1 MDFAVVGVNHNNT
14 PINIRENVSFTDTQK
29 IEGINFLLDN
39 GIEEAIILST
49 CNRSEVY
56 IYSNNILDK
65 VEVVK
70 NFYQDFFD
78 VENIEK
84 FLFNKTGEEAIKHV
98 FNVSAGLDSLVL
110 GEDQIL
116 GQVKD
121 AHDFARQL
129 GSSKKVFNK
138 LFREAVTVS
147 KDIKTTTKIS
157 HQPLSISYIGIKCL
171 KEKMGSLENK
181 NALVI
186 GLGKMSKLA
195 MKHLEEEQLN
205 NIYVTN
211 RNYEKLKNIQD
222 EYKNLIPIKYEDRY
236 EVMDKV
242 DIVISA
248 TASPH
253 TVLKK
258 DEMPKT
264 SNKLIMMD
272 IALPRD
278 IDKNLNEF
286 ENIEVYD
293 IDDLKKISE
302 ANDKKRRELAS
313 IGELIIDEKIEE
325 FNEWLD
331 TIKID
336 PTIQSL
342 NDKCSD
348 IREDT
353 LDYIYRKLDLNCR
366 EKKIIDKMLTSAL
379 KRLVREPIINL
390 KQIKDSGKQEEY
402 IKIVEELFDL

>member
-14 PINIRENVSFTDTQK
+14 PINIRETVSFTDTQK

-56 IYSNNILDK
+56 IYSKNILDK

-70 NFYQDFFD
+70 NFYQDYFD
-78 VENIEK
+78 VENIEE

-138 LFREAVTVS
+138 LFREAITVS

-205 NIYVTN
+205 HIYVTN
-211 RNYEKLKNIQD
+211 RSYEKLKSIQD

-258 DEMPKT
+258 AEMPKT

-390 KQIKDSGKQEEY
+390 KQIKDSGKQDEY

>member
-1 MDFAVVGVNHNNT
+1 MDFAVVGVNHKNT
-14 PINIRENVSFTDTQK
+14 PINIRETVSFTDTQK

-56 IYSNNILDK
+56 IYSNNISDK

-70 NFYQDFFD
+70 NFYQDYFD
-78 VENIEK
+78 VENIEE

-138 LFREAVTVS
+138 LFREAITVS

-211 RNYEKLKNIQD
+211 RSYEKLKSIQE

-258 DEMPKT
+258 AEMPKT

-390 KQIKDSGKQEEY
+390 KQIKDSGKQDEY